1 MNNRWEGII
10 EAPLKGRNPKPRTS
24 GITMLI
30 DKGLSVQQTQDLLEA
45 NADFID
51 FIKLA
56 FGTTAIYPPQ
66 VLAQKIGLGKKHGVA
81 VYPGGTFFEI
91 ALWENQTA
99 AYFRKLVELGFE
111 WVEISEGS
119 LDIDASNRISAIR
132 TALDSG
138 LNVITEAGKK
148 DPHQQPEVTE
158 MIETAESDLRE
169 GAAWV
174 IIEGRESGT
183 GIGIFDNE
191 GRIIKEKLS
200 VLSNSLPL
208 ERIIWEAPHKNQQAR
223 LINDFGPNVNFG
235 NVNPQEVMALEAL
248 RLGYRND
255 TWKSVI

>member
-1 MNNRWEGII
+1 MNDRWEGII
-10 EAPLKGRNPKPRTS
+10 EAPIKGRNLKPRST

-30 DKGLSVQQTQDLLEA
+30 DKGLSFWQTQDLLET

-66 VLAQKIGLGKKHGVA
+66 ILSQKIDLGKKYGVA

-91 ALWENQTA
+91 AFWENQTA
-99 AYFRKLVELGFE
+99 AYFQKLVELGFE

-119 LDIDASNRISAIR
+119 LDIDANDRISAIR

-138 LNVITEAGKK
+138 LHVITEAGKK
-148 DPHQQPEVTE
+148 DPFHQPEVTG
-158 MIETAESDLRE
+158 MVATAESDLRE
-169 GAAWV
+169 GATWV

-191 GRIIKEKLS
+191 GRIIKEKLA
-200 VLSNSLPL
+200 VAGLSGEDMLQL
-208 ERIIWEAPHKNQQAR
+208 QAQK
-223 LINDFGPNVNFG
+223 
-235 NVNPQEVMALEAL
+235 QEIDHQLEAL
-248 RLGYRND
+248 KVQGFGL
-255 TWKSVI
+255 